1 MLFWKPEVVQKAS
14 PVQRPYGQAA
24 GDVVLSCEKWLPAV
38 ILGKKEQLSDLPHL
52 ASCGTW
58 LSCKNPWSCKHF
70 GATGMGQGL
79 RASREPVGGRIWLGA
94 PTVTWHSWCY
104 RASSRCA
111 ALAELELSNYREVS
125 IWSGLLLV
133 WLILLNTALLMTLCF
148 PHLAW
153 GGDGQLPVGAHC
165 FSELIWEGLIQFSD
179 KCGESFHWFQWLLE
193 WSRIA

>member
-94 PTVTWHSWCY
+94 PTVTWHSWYY
-104 RASSRCA
+104 RASSRGV
-111 ALAELELSNYREVS
+111 ALHWLSWSSLITGRFPYGLDCS
-125 IWSGLLLV
+125 WSG
-133 WLILLNTALLMTLCF
+133 WSCSTQ
-148 PHLAW
+148 PSSW
-153 GGDGQLPVGAHC
+153 HC
-165 FSELIWEGLIQFSD
+165 ASHTWPEGVMDSFLWGLIVF
-179 KCGESFHWFQWLLE
+179 LN
-193 WSRIA
+193 